1 MKFWGGLETLF
12 LLPCLQPETVFS
24 EKIRKWEK
32 KEWKEVIPSNVCPY
46 HVGRQVE
53 ENSIIEASSPAHTS
67 YLYLVPGVPSF

>member
-1 MKFWGGLETLF
+1 MKFGGFEDPLPPP
-12 LLPCLQPETVFS
+12 LLTTRNRIVGGNSQVREEIKV
-24 EKIRKWEK
+24 
-32 KEWKEVIPSNVCPY
+32 SNVCPY